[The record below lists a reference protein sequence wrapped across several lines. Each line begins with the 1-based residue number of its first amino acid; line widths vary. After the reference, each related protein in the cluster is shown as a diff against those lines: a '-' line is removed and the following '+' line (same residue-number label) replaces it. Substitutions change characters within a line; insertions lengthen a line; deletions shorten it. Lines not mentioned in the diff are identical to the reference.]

1 MVSRLRALQRYR
13 FVRGVWALL
22 VNLDRY
28 AASRAASAMAFDLFL
43 SLIPLIAAAGV
54 ILHRLHSSSAT
65 TLGPLLK
72 AFPPAVVQV
81 IDGEFL
87 RLSEA
92 GFAVFA
98 PLVILA
104 FAWVSSAGLST
115 ALGVFECIY
124 IGSERPWW
132 KRRLIAIA
140 YVLAGLLIVSVVT
153 AVGLWIAS
161 KSSMIGWALGFCLP
175 IVAPVL
181 LVAAFFRIATQRSG
195 GPRRRI
201 FPGAILTVALWAVTS
216 TAFSFYVGRIASY
229 ATLYGNLATVAIV
242 LLWLW
247 IASLALLV
255 GGEVNALLDGIG
267 LEDAP
272 ESVFPFEGHEDDLP
286 GSDTRVR
293 PTSPPEVLE
302 QPRA

>member
-1 MVSRLRALQRYR
+1 MRTRVERILRSRFA
-13 FVRGVWALL
+13 RGLWILL

-28 AASRAASAMAFDLFL
+28 AAARAASAMAFDAFL
-43 SLIPLIAAAGV
+43 SLIPLAAAAGL

-72 AFPPAVVQV
+72 AIPPAVAQL

-87 RLSEA
+87 RLSDA

-98 PLVILA
+98 PLVIIA

-124 IGSERPWW
+124 IGVERPWW
-132 KRRLIAIA
+132 KRRLIAMA
-140 YVLAGLLIVSVVT
+140 YVFVGLLAVSIVTVI
-153 AVGLWIAS
+153 GLWIAS
-161 KSSMIGWALGFCLP
+161 KSSIIGWSIGFALPVVG
-175 IVAPVL
+175 PVL
-181 LVAAFFRIATQRSG
+181 LVAGFFRLATQRTG

-201 FPGAILTVALWAVTS
+201 FPGAILTVALWAATS
-216 TAFSFYVGRIASY
+216 TLFSFYVGRIASY
-229 ATLYGNLATVAIV
+229 GTLYGNLATVAIA

-247 IASLALLV
+247 IASVALLV

-267 LEDAP
+267 LDDAP
-272 ESVFPFEGHEDDLP
+272 ESVFPFDAHDDDLP
-286 GSDTRVR
+286 GGDTRAPKTVR
-293 PTSPPEVLE
+293 
-302 QPRA
+302 R